1 MAQVVPCLFL
11 GGWEPGVEEQAAAG
25 GGGGEGKC
33 LCAGGGGG
41 GAEAAGPAVLPL
53 RGVVLGLRGAGRGE
67 GKRGAGVGAASC
79 RPKKWGKR

>member
-1 MAQVVPCLFL
+1 MP
-11 GGWEPGVEEQAAAG
+11 
-25 GGGGEGKC
+25 
-33 LCAGGGGG
+33 LCWWGGGG